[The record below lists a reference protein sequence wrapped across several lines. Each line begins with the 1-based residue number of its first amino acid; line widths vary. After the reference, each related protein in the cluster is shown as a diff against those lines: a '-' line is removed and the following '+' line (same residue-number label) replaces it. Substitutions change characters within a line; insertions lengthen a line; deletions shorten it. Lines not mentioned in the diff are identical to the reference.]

1 MAVSH
6 AEPVLLV
13 GETGTGKTSAVQ
25 RLALMAGRRLR
36 VLNLNQ
42 QTDSV
47 DLLGGF
53 KPVDSRALVNPLR
66 EKFESL
72 FERTFRLEKN
82 RQFLGHIQV
91 HLTFFYKSNGFSFF
105 KFFVHISFIK
115 HFMPYSLYVM
125 LCYVLHARLAFSSV
139 TPITLRQDLLT
150 YRLY

>member
-1 MAVSH
+1 MSEQTFAGTRLACALIERLAVAVLH

-42 QTDSV
+42 QSDSV

-72 FERTFRLEKN
+72 FERTFHLETN
-82 RQFLGHIQV
+82 RQFLRHIQV
-91 HLTFFYKSNGFSFF
+91 CLPCFLFFRSYLNCNSHSRGN
-105 KFFVHISFIK
+105 
-115 HFMPYSLYVM
+115 
-125 LCYVLHARLAFSSV
+125 
-139 TPITLRQDLLT
+139 
-150 YRLY
+150 